1 MLLYYCITYIVITLV
16 PGIRHSSHGTQ
27 KNLFI
32 LVRSIT
38 PGTFRK
44 VRHMIRLGSDGGTED
59 SSLINWSHDERFNYV
74 IMKRIDGVVMY
85 QIIVDT
91 SCG

>member
-1 MLLYYCITYIVITLV
+1 MFLYYCITYILLTLV
-16 PGIRHSSHGTQ
+16 SGIRLRSHGTQ
-27 KNLFI
+27 KHLFI

-38 PGTFRK
+38 PGAFRK
-44 VRHMIRLGSDGGTED
+44 VRHMIRLGSDGGPED
-59 SSLINWSHDERFNYV
+59 SSLLNWSHDERFNNL